1 MTVNILIILWV
12 IICIAILTLS
22 IVNFFTLQQLQT
34 QVNTKIPPTGKSVT
48 QILME
53 NWDIV
58 GSALVIVIFITTL
71 IFRQNVY
78 FGHIIFMILAFILTI
93 AAVAAMIIVRRIVLK
108 NKYK

>member
-12 IICIAILTLS
+12 LICIAILTLS

-34 QVNTKIPPTGKSVT
+34 QVNTQIPPTGKNVG

-58 GSALVIVIFITTL
+58 GSVLVVVIFITTL
-71 IFRQNVY
+71 IFRHNVY
-78 FGHIIFMILAFILTI
+78 FGHKIFVILAFILTVSAI
-93 AAVAAMIIVRRIVLK
+93 AAMIIVRRIVLK